1 MGLINYGGGPP
12 GPDDQARFR
21 RVSREFAARARLHED
36 DATTQR
42 DLGLIEWLAGNLDP
56 ASTALQI
63 ALGLDPDQPTAKFL
77 LGMVRFGQR
86 RFDEG
91 RTLLKQVPP
100 TDPYY
105 ASAQARLK
113 QLPRP

>member
-1 MGLINYGGGPP
+1 MP
-12 GPDDQARFR
+12 RFR
-21 RVSREFAARARLHED
+21 RVSREIAARARLHED
-36 DATTQR
+36 DAGTQR
-42 DLGLIEWLAGNLDP
+42 DLGMVQWLAGDLEP
-56 ASTALQI
+56 AANALQI
-63 ALGLDPDQPTAKFL
+63 ALGLDPDRPSAKFM

-91 RTLLKQVPP
+91 WALLKQVPP

-105 ASAQARLK
+105 GAALTRLK